1 MPRSSSSPRL
11 DWNPRGFFFRAGLR
25 EPSNEK
31 EGAQQ
36 SLREWKIKLEDC
48 SWAIDSSL
56 SERSPGSREAS
67 NRWPVRDWLF
77 PIPIFFLLFFYSSQG
92 LCFKLSLPKW
102 NFMQNTKSWN
112 SWKWSCT
119 GWCKK
124 QTNEQTKTSN
134 PASSVW
140 VIVPPLRGPR
150 QPHHHHLRACH
161 SSTFKVPP
169 QTFGIRVQ
177 ILKYPQMFCMHSN
190 IWEATA

>member
-31 EGAQQ
+31 EGAHQ

-77 PIPIFFLLFFYSSQG
+77 PIPIFFFFSSFTHHKG
-92 LCFKLSLPKW
+92 YASNFLSLNEILCRIPSHETVENGAVLAGAK
-102 NFMQNTKSWN
+102 N
-112 SWKWSCT
+112 
-119 GWCKK
+119 K
-124 QTNEQTKTSN
+124 QTNKQKPVTQL
-134 PASSVW
+134 PASESLYRPLGARGSLIIITW
-140 VIVPPLRGPR
+140 ERVIARLSRS
-150 QPHHHHLRACH
+150 HLRPLELE
-161 SSTFKVPP
+161 FK
-169 QTFGIRVQ
+169 F
-177 ILKYPQMFCMHSN
+177 
-190 IWEATA
+190 